1 MAAHG
6 GHPPTSLGLDMRKLG
21 MWTFI
26 GSESIFFGTLIANFF
41 RWRSSSEGGLGPEN
55 LDINLTGA
63 GAFVLLMSSL
73 TMVLGLAAIKSGRMG
88 RYRLWIAATVALGV
102 VFIGIQTYEFTNFGV
117 EGLGMGSSLFGGA
130 FFALTGFHG
139 LHVVIGVIWLAFLL
153 IFKVGKDIRPDG
165 AGHVDEG
172 DHSVISVE
180 ICGLYWHFVDLV
192 WVFIFTLIY
201 LLPSVPS
208 A

>member
-6 GHPPTSLGLDMRKLG
+6 GHTHTSLGLDMRKLG

-26 GSESIFFGTLIANFF
+26 GSESVFFGTLIANFF
-41 RWRSSSEGGLGPEN
+41 RWRSSSEGGLGPEH

-73 TMVLGLAAIKSGRMG
+73 TMVLALAGIKSGRLD
-88 RYRLWIAATVALGV
+88 RYRLWIAATAALGIA
-102 VFIGIQTYEFTNFGV
+102 FTCIQIYEFAHFGLHD
-117 EGLGMGSSLFGGA
+117 LGMSSSLFGGA

-139 LHVVIGVIWLAFLL
+139 LHVVIGVIWLIFLL
-153 IFKVGKDIRPDG
+153 VFKVGKDIEP
-165 AGHVDEG
+165 GHVPADN
-172 DHSVISVE
+172 HSVISVE

-201 LLPSVPS
+201 LLPAV
-208 A
+208 

>member
-1 MAAHG
+1 MATHG
-6 GHPPTSLGLDMRKLG
+6 GHTHTSLGLDMRKLG

-41 RWRSSSEGGLGPEN
+41 RWRSSSEGGLGPEH

-73 TMVLGLAAIKSGRMG
+73 TMVLGLAAIKSGRLD
-88 RYRLWIAATVALGV
+88 RYKLWIAATAALGV
-102 VFIGIQTYEFTNFGV
+102 VFTCIQIYEFTHFGLHD
-117 EGLGMGSSLFGGA
+117 LGMSSSLFGGA

-139 LHVVIGVIWLAFLL
+139 LHVVIGVIWLVFLL
-153 IFKVGKDIRPDG
+153 IFKVGKDIKP
-165 AGHVDEG
+165 GHVSADN
-172 DHSVISVE
+172 HSVISVE

-201 LLPSVPS
+201 LLPSV
-208 A
+208 

>member
-1 MAAHG
+1 MATHG
-6 GHPPTSLGLDMRKLG
+6 EYPPTSLGLDMRKLG

-26 GSESIFFGTLIANFF
+26 GSESIFFGTLIANYF
-41 RWRSSSEGGLGPEN
+41 RWRGSHEGGLGPED

-73 TMVLGLAAIKSGRMG
+73 TMVLGLAAIRSGNLK
-88 RYRLWIAATVALGV
+88 RYKLWIAATAALGL
-102 VFIGIQTYEFTNFGV
+102 VFIGIQAFEFANFGV

-139 LHVVIGVIWLAFLL
+139 LHVVIGVVWLLALL
-153 IFKVGKDIRPDG
+153 IYRVGKDVSPENATTG
-165 AGHVDEG
+165 GEEHP
-172 DHSVISVE
+172 SVVSVE

-201 LLPSVPS
+201 LLP
-208 A
+208 

>member
-1 MAAHG
+1 MAAQG
-6 GHPPTSLGLDMRKLG
+6 GHPATSLGLDMRKLG

-41 RWRSSSEGGLGPEN
+41 RWRGSSEGGLGPED

-73 TMVLGLAAIKSGRMG
+73 TMVLALAAIRSGRMKQ
-88 RYRLWIAATVALGV
+88 YRLWIGATAGLGLI
-102 VFIGIQTYEFTNFGV
+102 FMGIQAFEFTTFGL

-139 LHVVIGVIWLAFLL
+139 LHVVIGVIWFAFLL
-153 IFKVGKDIRPDG
+153 IFRVGKDIEPG
-165 AGHVDEG
+165 EHVSSDN
-172 DHSVISVE
+172 HSFVSVE

-201 LLPSVPS
+201 LLPAV
-208 A
+208 

>member
-1 MAAHG
+1 MAIHG
-6 GHPPTSLGLDMRKLG
+6 GHPPTSLGLDMRKVG

-41 RWRSSSEGGLGPEN
+41 RWRGSSEGGLGPED

-73 TMVLGLAAIKSGRMG
+73 TMVLALAAIRSGRMD
-88 RYRLWIAATVALGV
+88 RYRLWIASTAALGI
-102 VFIGIQTYEFTNFGV
+102 VFIGLQTFEFTSFGL

-139 LHVVIGVIWLAFLL
+139 LHVLIGVIWFAFLL
-153 IFKVGKDIRPDG
+153 IFRVGRYNSQGGPVAID
-165 AGHVDEG
+165 

-201 LLPSVPS
+201 LLPAV
-208 A
+208 

>member
-6 GHPPTSLGLDMRKLG
+6 GHPATSLGLDMRKLG

-41 RWRSSSEGGLGPEN
+41 RWRGSSEGGLGPED

-73 TMVLGLAAIKSGRMG
+73 TMVLALAAMRSGRMKQ
-88 RYRLWIAATVALGV
+88 YRLCIASTAALGI
-102 VFIGIQTYEFTNFGV
+102 VFIGMQAFEFTSFGL
-117 EGLGMGSSLFGGA
+117 EGLGMSSSLFGGA

-139 LHVVIGVIWLAFLL
+139 LHVVVGVIWLISLL
-153 IFKVGKDIRPDG
+153 IFGVGRDIKPG
-165 AGHVDEG
+165 EQVAG
-172 DHSVISVE
+172 DHHSFISAE
-180 ICGLYWHFVDLV
+180 ICGLFWHFVDLA

-201 LLPSVPS
+201 LLPSI
-208 A
+208 

>member
-1 MAAHG
+1 MAG
-6 GHPPTSLGLDMRKLG
+6 TPPPASA
-21 MWTFI
+21 WTCARW
-26 GSESIFFGTLIANFF
+26 GCGRSSARESIFFGTLIANFF
-41 RWRSSSEGGLGPEN
+41 RWRGSSEGGLGPED

-73 TMVLGLAAIKSGRMG
+73 TMVLALAAIRSGRMD
-88 RYRLWIAATVALGV
+88 RYRLWIASTAALGI
-102 VFIGIQTYEFTNFGV
+102 VFIGIQTFEFTSFGL

-139 LHVVIGVIWLAFLL
+139 LHVLIGVIWFAFLL
-153 IFKVGKDIRPDG
+153 IFRVGRDIPQGGPVAID
-165 AGHVDEG
+165 
-172 DHSVISVE
+172 DHSVVSVE

-201 LLPSVPS
+201 LLPAV
-208 A
+208 